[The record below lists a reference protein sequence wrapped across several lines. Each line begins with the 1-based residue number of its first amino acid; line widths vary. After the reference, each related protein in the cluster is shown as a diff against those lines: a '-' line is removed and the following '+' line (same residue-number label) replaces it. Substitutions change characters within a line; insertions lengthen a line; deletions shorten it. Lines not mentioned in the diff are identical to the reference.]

1 MDFLCRPPEVHVQLS
16 KTHLNATRISTIDM
30 FVIVGKVTKHCNTS
44 SLMVLSWESS
54 EASELNGAFSVI
66 QPLDVDS
73 ENLTITPKR
82 LSPGLYYVRLFAAM
96 NKEEGAINYDYGFLK
111 VVLPDLV
118 AKIRGVSKAVKGTGT
133 IILDATDSYDPNEP
147 TLKDQGIV
155 FTWLCRREDED
166 FTNMESLPIDHPYGR
181 EKILGGCFGYGV
193 GELNHTEATVKIN
206 INNMISQHTYVF
218 MVIVQKENRSSTAN
232 HTLRV
237 ESSISFSIR

>member
-1 MDFLCRPPEVHVQLS
+1 MDFLCRPPEVHVQLN
-16 KTHLNATRISTIDM
+16 KTHVNATRISTIDM
-30 FVIVGKVTKHCNTS
+30 FVVVGKVTKHCNTS

-54 EASELNGAFSVI
+54 EVSEQNGAFSVS
-66 QPLDVDS
+66 QTLDVGS

-82 LSPGLYYVRLFAAM
+82 LSPGLYYVRLIAVM

-111 VVLPDLV
+111 VELPDLV
-118 AKIRGVSKAVKGTGT
+118 AKIRGVIKAVKGTGT
-133 IILDATDSYDPNEP
+133 IILDATDSYDPHEP

-166 FTNMESLPIDHPYGR
+166 FSNMESLPIEYSYGR

-193 GELNHTEATVKIN
+193 GELNSTGPTVEIDIN
-206 INNMISQHTYVF
+206 KMISQNTFVF

>member
-1 MDFLCRPPEVHVQLS
+1 MDFLCRPPEVHVQLN
-16 KTHLNATRISTIDM
+16 KTHVNVTRISTIDM
-30 FVIVGKVTKHCNTS
+30 FVVVGKVTKHCNTS

-54 EASELNGAFSVI
+54 EVSEQNGAFSVS
-66 QPLDVDS
+66 QTLDVGS

-82 LSPGLYYVRLFAAM
+82 LSPGLYYVRLIAVM

-111 VVLPDLV
+111 VELPDLV
-118 AKIRGVSKAVKGTGT
+118 AKIRGVIKAVKGTGT
-133 IILDATDSYDPNEP
+133 IILDATDSYDPHEP

-166 FTNMESLPIDHPYGR
+166 FSNMESLPIDYSYGR

-193 GELNHTEATVKIN
+193 GELNSTGPTVEIDIN
-206 INNMISQHTYVF
+206 KMISQNTFVF
-218 MVIVQKENRSSTAN
+218 KVIVQKENRSSTAN

>member
-1 MDFLCRPPEVHVQLS
+1 
-16 KTHLNATRISTIDM
+16 
-30 FVIVGKVTKHCNTS
+30 
-44 SLMVLSWESS
+44 MVLSWESS
-54 EASELNGAFSVI
+54 EASETNGAFSVS
-66 QPLDVDS
+66 QTLKVGS
-73 ENLTITPKR
+73 ENLTITPKT
-82 LSPGLYYVRLFAAM
+82 LSPGLYYVRLFAKM

-133 IILDATDSYDPNEP
+133 IVLDATDSYDPNET

-166 FTNMESLPIDHPYGR
+166 FSNMESLPIDLSYGR

-193 GELNHTEATVKIN
+193 GKLNHTGPTLKID
-206 INNMISQHTYVF
+206 INKMISQNAYVF

-232 HTLRV
+232 HTLRI
-237 ESSISFSIR
+237 ESSISFSIRWDNNV

>member
-1 MDFLCRPPEVHVQLS
+1 MDFLCRPPEVHVQLN
-16 KTHLNATRISTIDM
+16 KTHVNVTRISTIDM
-30 FVIVGKVTKHCNTS
+30 FVVVGKVTKHCNTS

-54 EASELNGAFSVI
+54 EVSEQNGAFSVS
-66 QPLDVDS
+66 QTLDVGS

-82 LSPGLYYVRLFAAM
+82 LSPGLYYVRLIAVM

-111 VVLPDLV
+111 VELPDLV
-118 AKIRGVSKAVKGTGT
+118 AKIRGVIKAVKGTGT
-133 IILDATDSYDPNEP
+133 IILDATDSYDPHEP

-166 FTNMESLPIDHPYGR
+166 FSNMESLPIDYSYGR

-193 GELNHTEATVKIN
+193 GELNSTGPTVEIDIN
-206 INNMISQHTYVF
+206 KMISQNTFVF